1 MTFTDFK
8 LLIAS
13 KLQQEK
19 LQEAYDLSKSADL
32 YDLSEDIAEL
42 IYCPDDEYQ
51 GFRES
56 IIKGLKK

>member
-56 IIKGLKK
+56 IIKGLKQ

>member
-13 KLQQEK
+13 MLEQEK

-51 GFRES
+51 EFRES
-56 IIKGLKK
+56 IIKGLKL

>member
-19 LQEAYDLSKSADL
+19 LQEAYDLSKSAEL

-56 IIKGLKK
+56 IIKGLKQ